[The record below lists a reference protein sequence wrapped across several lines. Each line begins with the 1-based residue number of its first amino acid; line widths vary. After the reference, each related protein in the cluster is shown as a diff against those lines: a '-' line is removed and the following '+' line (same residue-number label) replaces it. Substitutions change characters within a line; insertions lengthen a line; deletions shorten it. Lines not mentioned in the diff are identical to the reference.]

1 MWAAGSA
8 VALGAGVVLAR
19 RHKDRLRGVLV
30 QQLVE
35 RPAGRSSYADLGTAL
50 ERGGAQLAG
59 RLERAPDTEAS
70 REVAR
75 HIIGIERW
83 GQARLRSLAGGPG
96 FVRDEHRPYRPPQ
109 DASLSELRDL
119 LSLTRAQTVALA
131 QQLEQQPP
139 PEGARVPHNALGDLS
154 AKGWLRYLTTH
165 ASLESRRLQSGRTA
179 GRPTAARS

>member
-8 VALGAGVVLAR
+8 VALGAGMVLAR
-19 RHKDRLRGVLV
+19 RHKAQLRDVLV

-35 RPAGRSSYADLGTAL
+35 GPARRASYADLGTAL
-50 ERGGAQLAG
+50 ERGGAQVVG

-83 GQARLRSLAGGPG
+83 GQARLSSLAGGPG
-96 FVRDEHRPYRPPQ
+96 FVRDEYRPYRPPQ

-119 LSLTRAQTVALA
+119 MSLTRAQTVELSRALA
-131 QQLEQQPP
+131 QQPP

-154 AKGWLRYLTTH
+154 AQGWLRYLTTH
-165 ASLESRRLQSGRTA
+165 ASLESRRLRSGRTA
-179 GRPTAARS
+179 GRPTLGH